1 MKQYYLWLILA
12 FGAGNPIINGLLE
25 KFGSPKAV
33 YEAIRGNCAAIGA
46 ENLRLAES
54 TDLSEAKELIGTLS
68 QRGIELITIS
78 DKRYP
83 PRLRNIENPPCLLFA
98 AGNTRLLG
106 EKLVTTAGSRAV
118 THYTLAAQD
127 KICREL
133 SDDYVF
139 VSTLS
144 EGCDAMTCLCAVKN
158 GKGCVEVLPCG
169 FDYEYPRY
177 SRTLRFQLLAQGG
190 CVITEYPPSVKP
202 IPANF
207 SRRSRILGGISGALI
222 IFQAGTDSG
231 ALLAANYSPAV
242 FFLPPHNVFAKEYAG
257 AAASVRAGARMYC
270 GKSDIDAA
278 FSADFSPMELHLQ
291 RKKREKPAGKPKP
304 MSKKTEKQPENPPL
318 TRDDFETELQFAV
331 YTKLSQSD
339 EPTHYDVIFSG
350 LDCSIAELSEALL
363 DLEIDGKLRVY
374 PGNRYGLI

>member
-12 FGAGNPIINGLLE
+12 FGAGNPMISGLLE

-33 YEAIRGNCAAIGA
+33 YEAIRENCAAIGA
-46 ENLRLAES
+46 ENVKLAEE
-54 TDLSEAKELIGTLS
+54 TELSEAQELIGSLS
-68 QRGIELITIS
+68 KRGIELIPIS

-83 PRLRNIENPPCLLFA
+83 PRLRNIANPPCLLFA

-106 EKLVTTAGSRAV
+106 EKLVTTAGSRAA

-144 EGCDAMTCLCAVKN
+144 EGCDTMTCLCALKN

-202 IPANF
+202 VPANF

-231 ALLAANYSPAV
+231 ALLPANYSPAV

-278 FSADFSPMELHLQ
+278 FSADFSPMELHLR
-291 RKKREKPAGKPKP
+291 RKKHEKPADKPKP
-304 MSKKTEKQPENPPL
+304 IIKSESRPEKQPL

-331 YTKLSQSD
+331 YTRLSQSE
-339 EPTHYDVIFSG
+339 EPLLYDVIFSG